1 MVRLR
6 NSFGLSFLAV
16 AVWALLTPSVFAQ
29 DAPTAEA
36 ETKVKADATPAGSA
50 ASATIAPVAK
60 PEEKHDTSVPLSP
73 KPDLAVWSFITF
85 LVFLTVLRKF
95 AWSPLIGALD
105 QREHKMKQALADAE
119 SARHKAEAMLAE
131 HAKKLAKVQ
140 DEVKEI
146 LAEARRDAEHTKQD
160 IVATANKEAE
170 VTRKR
175 AVEDIEHARDLAM
188 KELFDFVSS
197 NVIGAT
203 EHVLGRALSDD
214 DQNRLVQEALNQM
227 GSKT

>member
-1 MVRLR
+1 MFRLFK
-6 NSFGLSFLAV
+6 SSVLSLLVMATWASLA
-16 AVWALLTPSVFAQ
+16 PSVFAVEGAEET
-29 DAPTAEA
+29 APAAAKADPVKPA
-36 ETKVKADATPAGSA
+36 ET
-50 ASATIAPVAK
+50 
-60 PEEKHDTSVPLSP
+60 HDTSVPLNA
-73 KPDLAVWSFITF
+73 KPDLALWSFITF
-85 LVFLTVLRKF
+85 LVFLAVLRKF
-95 AWSPLIGALD
+95 AWTPLISGLD
-105 QREHKMKQALADAE
+105 QREAKMKQALADAE
-119 SARHKAEAMLAE
+119 TARIKAEAMLAE
-131 HAKKLAKVQ
+131 HAKKLEKVQ
-140 DEVKEI
+140 DEVKGI

-170 VTRKR
+170 ATRKR

-203 EHVLGRALSDD
+203 EHVLGRALSDG

>member
-1 MVRLR
+1 MHKLIGLGLLVMGLL
-6 NSFGLSFLAV
+6 FGQSDL
-16 AVWALLTPSVFAQ
+16 
-29 DAPTAEA
+29 
-36 ETKVKADATPAGSA
+36 
-50 ASATIAPVAK
+50 IAPAFASDAG
-60 PEEKHDTSVPLSP
+60 HDEAHAAPGAPLGF
-73 KPDLAVWSFITF
+73 KGDLAIWSLVTFI
-85 LVFLTVLRKF
+85 VYITVLKKA
-95 AWSPLIGALD
+95 AWGPLIQGLD
-105 QREHKMKQALADAE
+105 TREGRMKQQLADAE
-119 SARHKAEAMLAE
+119 AARVKAEAMLAE
-131 HAKKLAKVQ
+131 HAKKLEKVQ

-146 LAEARRDAEHTKQD
+146 LAEARRDADHTKQD

-170 VTRKR
+170 ATRKR

-203 EHVLGRALSDD
+203 EHVLGRALSGD

>member
-6 NSFGLSFLAV
+6 DSFGLSFLAV
-16 AVWALLTPSVFAQ
+16 AVWALLAPSVFAQ
-29 DAPTAEA
+29 DASTATAEA
-36 ETKVKADATPAGSA
+36 KTNAEA
-50 ASATIAPVAK
+50 APVTSPETTSAPAAK
-60 PEEKHDTSVPLSP
+60 AEEKHDTSVPLSA

-85 LVFLTVLRKF
+85 LVFLAVLRKF

-119 SARHKAEAMLAE
+119 SARIKAEAMLAD
-131 HAKKLAKVQ
+131 HAKKLEKVQ

-146 LAEARRDAEHTKQD
+146 LAEARRDAEHTRQD

-170 VTRKR
+170 ATRKR
-175 AVEDIEHARDLAM
+175 AVEDIDHARDLAM

-203 EHVLGRALSDD
+203 EHVLGRALSDG

>member
-1 MVRLR
+1 MCRLFK
-6 NSFGLSFLAV
+6 SSALSLV
-16 AVWALLTPSVFAQ
+16 VMTTWALLAPCVFAQ
-29 DAPTAEA
+29 EVPAATTPVAAKADSAKPA
-36 ETKVKADATPAGSA
+36 ET
-50 ASATIAPVAK
+50 
-60 PEEKHDTSVPLSP
+60 HDTTVPLNA
-73 KPDLAVWSFITF
+73 KPDLALWSFVTF
-85 LVFLTVLRKF
+85 LVFLAVLRKF
-95 AWSPLIGALD
+95 AWTPLINGLD
-105 QREHKMKQALADAE
+105 QRETKMKQALADAE
-119 SARHKAEAMLAE
+119 AARVKAEAMLAD
-131 HAKKLAKVQ
+131 HAKKLDKVQ

-170 VTRKR
+170 ATRKR

-203 EHVLGRALSDD
+203 EHVLGRALSGD

>member
-1 MVRLR
+1 
-6 NSFGLSFLAV
+6 
-16 AVWALLTPSVFAQ
+16 
-29 DAPTAEA
+29 
-36 ETKVKADATPAGSA
+36 
-50 ASATIAPVAK
+50 
-60 PEEKHDTSVPLSP
+60 
-73 KPDLAVWSFITF
+73 
-85 LVFLTVLRKF
+85 
-95 AWSPLIGALD
+95 
-105 QREHKMKQALADAE
+105 
-119 SARHKAEAMLAE
+119 MLAE
-131 HAKKLAKVQ
+131 HAKKLDKVQ

-170 VTRKR
+170 ATRKR

-203 EHVLGRALSDD
+203 ENVLGRALSDD
-214 DQNRLVQEALNQM
+214 DQKRLVQDALNQI

>member
-1 MVRLR
+1 MHKLI
-6 NSFGLSFLAV
+6 GLSLLVIGLSVGQSDFVTSAV
-16 AVWALLTPSVFAQ
+16 AAAEVH
-29 DAPTAEA
+29 AEA
-36 ETKVKADATPAGSA
+36 GSHSEAGSHEKR
-50 ASATIAPVAK
+50 PVI
-60 PEEKHDTSVPLSP
+60 EWHR
-73 KPDLAVWSFITF
+73 DLAVWSLVTF
-85 LVFLTVLRKF
+85 VVYILVLKKA
-95 AWSPLIGALD
+95 AWGPLIQGLD
-105 QREHKMKQALADAE
+105 TRESRMKQQIADAE
-119 SARHKAEAMLAE
+119 AARVNSEQMLVE
-131 HAKKLAKVQ
+131 HAKKLDKVQ

-170 VTRKR
+170 ATRKR
-175 AVEDIEHARDLAM
+175 AVEDIEHARDLAV

-203 EHVLGRALSDD
+203 EHVLGRALSGD

>member
-1 MVRLR
+1 MHKLI
-6 NSFGLSFLAV
+6 GLS
-16 AVWALLTPSVFAQ
+16 LLMMGLLFARS
-29 DAPTAEA
+29 DL
-36 ETKVKADATPAGSA
+36 ATPAVASDAVKAEAGHADEHA
-50 ASATIAPVAK
+50 APGAPLGFK
-60 PEEKHDTSVPLSP
+60 G
-73 KPDLAVWSFITF
+73 DLAIWSLVTF
-85 LVFLTVLRKF
+85 VVYIVVLKYA
-95 AWSPLIGALD
+95 AWRPLIQGLD
-105 QREHKMKQALADAE
+105 TRESRMKQQIADAE
-119 SARHKAEAMLAE
+119 AARVKAEQMLAE
-131 HAKKLAKVQ
+131 HAKKLEKVQ

-170 VTRKR
+170 ATRKR
-175 AVEDIEHARDLAM
+175 AVEDIEHARDVAM

-203 EHVLGRALSDD
+203 EHVLGRALSGD

>member
-16 AVWALLTPSVFAQ
+16 AVWALLAPSAFAQ
-29 DAPTAEA
+29 DASTASAEA
-36 ETKVKADATPAGSA
+36 KPNAEA
-50 ASATIAPVAK
+50 APVTSPAPTSVPAAK
-60 PEEKHDTSVPLSP
+60 AEEKHDTSVPLGP

-85 LVFLTVLRKF
+85 LVFLVVLRKF

-105 QREHKMKQALADAE
+105 QREHRMKQALADAE
-119 SARHKAEAMLAE
+119 SSRIKAEAMLAE
-131 HAKKLAKVQ
+131 HAKKLEKVQ

-146 LAEARRDAEHTKQD
+146 LAEARRDAEHTKHD

-170 VTRKR
+170 ATRKR

-203 EHVLGRALSDD
+203 EHVLGRALTDG
-214 DQNRLVQEALNQM
+214 DQTRLVQEALNQM